1 MIIFSKL
8 IVVVVC
14 MIFTADLLPRQAL
27 IDNSFENLSIFV
39 MKKKSRFVR
48 WKKERRPLSVLP
60 EICSLE
66 IRKLAASRHVIIITS
81 RGTAYRVD
89 RRP

>member
-27 IDNSFENLSIFV
+27 IDNSFENLSI
-39 MKKKSRFVR
+39 
-48 WKKERRPLSVLP
+48 LS
-60 EICSLE
+60 
-66 IRKLAASRHVIIITS
+66 
-81 RGTAYRVD
+81 
-89 RRP
+89 